1 MRAERRRG
9 SQACIPAFS
18 RFWSSRSCVQNRC
31 SQGMSLRSF
40 SFEMAAFLH
49 KCVSDTAFEGS
60 GDLPLDVLDKLE
72 ANHLRSFSARSP
84 LVLRSF
90 SAPSPLISARSPLVL
105 RSFSA
110 RSPAPPAP
118 IHHLRPH
125 LRHPTSTFVRIV
137 HKIHF
142 MIFYFQY
149 LRKRRRFRSTLG
161 FETSPAN
168 TCFVHRTCCSRIG

>member
-1 MRAERRRG
+1 MLLAALEMSAEMRAERRRG

-31 SQGMSLRSF
+31 SQGTSLRSF

-90 SAPSPLISARSPLVL
+90 SAPSPLVL

-110 RSPAPPAP
+110 RSPLVLLPRQPPSTTCGP
-118 IHHLRPH
+118 ISGIQRQL
-125 LRHPTSTFVRIV
+125 LFESSTKSI
-137 HKIHF
+137 
-142 MIFYFQY
+142 
-149 LRKRRRFRSTLG
+149 L
-161 FETSPAN
+161 
-168 TCFVHRTCCSRIG
+168 

>member
-1 MRAERRRG
+1 MLLAALEMSAEMRAERHRG

-18 RFWSSRSCVQNRC
+18 RFWSSKPSGVRRRSTITNRC
-31 SQGMSLRSF
+31 SQGLSLRSF
-40 SFEMAAFLH
+40 SFEMAAFLY

-90 SAPSPLISARSPLVL
+90 SAPSPLVL

-110 RSPAPPAP
+110 RSPLVLLPRQP
-118 IHHLRPH
+118 ISGTCGPISGIQRQL
-125 LRHPTSTFVRIV
+125 LFESSTKSI
-137 HKIHF
+137 
-142 MIFYFQY
+142 
-149 LRKRRRFRSTLG
+149 L
-161 FETSPAN
+161 
-168 TCFVHRTCCSRIG
+168 